1 MRVKKTAVTIALL
14 GVTLLASADNELITK
29 ASPYGVQET
38 MDKLEQIVRSKGLSV
53 FNRIDHQS
61 NARYVELE
69 MGAAQLLIFG
79 SPKLGTALMQQ
90 DPAAGLDLPL
100 RVLVYQDGQEKTWIS
115 YHDPATLEHLYQ
127 LQGNPAVAK
136 AQDALKKITEAAIE

>member
-1 MRVKKTAVTIALL
+1 
-14 GVTLLASADNELITK
+14 
-29 ASPYGVQET
+29 
-38 MDKLEQIVRSKGLSV
+38 
-53 FNRIDHQS
+53 
-61 NARYVELE
+61 
-69 MGAAQLLIFG
+69 MGAAQLLLFG